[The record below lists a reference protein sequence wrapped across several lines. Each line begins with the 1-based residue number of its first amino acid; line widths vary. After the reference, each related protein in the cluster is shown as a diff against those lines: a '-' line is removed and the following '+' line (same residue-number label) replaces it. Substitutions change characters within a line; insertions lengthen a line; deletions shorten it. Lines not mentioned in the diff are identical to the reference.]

1 MKASD
6 YLIMFVLCT
15 TMMTG
20 VTACSKDGDGKIELT
35 SERKEFPKGQSWTV
49 DGPVSNDSK
58 KQDGQK

>member
-20 VTACSKDGDGKIELT
+20 VTACSKDGDGKIEFT
-35 SERKEFPKGQSWTV
+35 SERRELPKAKSWTV
-49 DGPVSNDSK
+49 DGPVDDSSSK
-58 KQDGQK
+58 NNQ